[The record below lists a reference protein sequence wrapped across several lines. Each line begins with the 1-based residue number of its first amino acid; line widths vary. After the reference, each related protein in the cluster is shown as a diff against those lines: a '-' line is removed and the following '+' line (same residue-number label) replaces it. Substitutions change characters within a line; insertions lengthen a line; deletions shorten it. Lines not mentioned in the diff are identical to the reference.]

1 MHLPLVWNLRLI
13 FAYTV
18 FMFNSPTRGVH
29 PFVMVCKGC
38 QQNIPAPVQTMPDSW
53 IIADCTLCGA
63 KRRYLPADI
72 FQGRLSHDLLAK
84 SSRVTDRR

>member
-1 MHLPLVWNLRLI
+1 M
-13 FAYTV
+13 FAYNV
-18 FMFNSPTRGVH
+18 FMFHNSACGVH
-29 PFVMVCKGC
+29 PFVIVCKGC

-72 FQGRLSHDLLAK
+72 FQGGLSHDLLAN
-84 SSRVTDRR
+84 SLRVTDRR